1 MKRIIFT
8 IIIIISVSCSNYKG
22 GDIITGKRY
31 RKESIWDGTIKYHNA
46 NTFENRYKYNFNNR
60 YLDDAYL
67 LCYFL
72 SYTEV
77 TDTNVLQS
85 LNYKYILDEY
95 TNAKVILLK
104 INTIQTYHTM
114 QSGNFGFIF
123 EELIREKNDI
133 ELQRFLQGEFKENF
147 KYLYLLVYDE
157 EIEKINSS
165 IKNMS
170 LNLSQYD
177 DLCNYGYNSN
187 DTAKSMINFYYGE
200 YDLSKLFP
208 YEYFLRHYNSISDSI
223 RNK

>member
-8 IIIIISVSCSNYKG
+8 IIIIISVGCSNYKG
-22 GDIITGKRY
+22 GDIVTGERY
-31 RKESIWDGTIKYHNA
+31 RKQSIWDGTIKYNNA
-46 NTFENRYKYNFNNR
+46 NTFGNRYKYNFNNR
-60 YLDDAYL
+60 YLDDDYL

-72 SYTEV
+72 SYSEV

-85 LNYKYILDEY
+85 FNYKYIFDEY
-95 TNAKVILLK
+95 KNAKVILLK

-114 QSGNFGFIF
+114 QSGNFGIIF

-133 ELQRFLQGEFKENF
+133 ELQRFLRGEFKDNF
-147 KYLYLLVYDE
+147 KYLYLLVSDE

-177 DLCNYGYNSN
+177 DLWDYGYHSN
-187 DTAKSMINFYYGE
+187 DTAKSMINFYYKE
-200 YDLSKLFP
+200 YDLSKLVP
-208 YEYFLRHYNSISDSI
+208 YEYLLRHYDSISNSL

>member
-1 MKRIIFT
+1 MKRIIF
-8 IIIIISVSCSNYKG
+8 IILIIISVGCSNYKRG
-22 GDIITGKRY
+22 EIVTGEKY
-31 RKESIWDGTIKYHNA
+31 RKESQWDGKIIYNNA
-46 NTFENRYKYNFNNR
+46 NTFENRYKYSFNNR
-60 YLDDAYL
+60 YLDDYYL

-77 TDTNVLQS
+77 TDTNVLLR

-95 TNAKVILLK
+95 KNAKVILLK

-114 QSGNFGFIF
+114 QSGNFYNIF

-133 ELQRFLQGEFKENF
+133 VLQRFLKGEFKENS
-147 KYLYLLVYDE
+147 KYLYLLVSDE

-177 DLCNYGYNSN
+177 DLWDYGFHSN

-208 YEYFLRHYNSISDSI
+208 YEYFLRHYDSISNSL